1 MQEDLLKELKDI
13 SILCV
18 EDEDGI
24 REMIVSTLKFYF
36 KEVYEAIDGNEAY
49 ELYDYYKP
57 KIVLTDIQM
66 KNCNGLEFVKK
77 IRKNDTE
84 TMIIMLTAHSKEEYL
99 MELINLNINHFILK
113 PLNSKK
119 LNEALG
125 KYLTRT
131 LKPILLCEGLVLDLQ
146 KRELIYQENEIIPLR
161 KREKDFLYL
170 LYKKKYSL
178 LKYEEIEFELW
189 NDKDMTTHAL
199 KSFIKELRKIDK
211 TIPVILLSA
220 FTDTKY
226 LLEATKLKLV
236 DYLTKPVDFKTLNNS
251 LQSCVEEILDNS
263 RYLINFQNNIQYNV
277 LHKKF
282 LDLNTQQ
289 EITLTSKELDLVN
302 FLIKNSNRI
311 VSSDELK
318 STIWEDC
325 FEATDSALKNL
336 LNKVRKKIG
345 KDSISNIS
353 GVGYRLNF

>member
-125 KYLTRT
+125 KYLTRA
-131 LKPILLCEGLVLDLQ
+131 LKPILLCEDLVLDLQ

-199 KSFIKELRKIDK
+199 KSFIKELRNKI
-211 TIPVILLSA
+211 P
-220 FTDTKY
+220 
-226 LLEATKLKLV
+226 
-236 DYLTKPVDFKTLNNS
+236 
-251 LQSCVEEILDNS
+251 
-263 RYLINFQNNIQYNV
+263 INV
-277 LHKKF
+277 
-282 LDLNTQQ
+282 
-289 EITLTSKELDLVN
+289 
-302 FLIKNSNRI
+302 IKN
-311 VSSDELK
+311 VPQE
-318 STIWEDC
+318 
-325 FEATDSALKNL
+325 
-336 LNKVRKKIG
+336 
-345 KDSISNIS
+345 
-353 GVGYRLNF
+353 GYTLQV